1 MLYYRILP
9 SGLNLKPLT
18 YRSNFKIPNFTQVL
32 VNIKNKKTL
41 GYVLQNV
48 VEPDFKTL
56 EILEILPA
64 VLTPIQISLLK
75 FISHY
80 YVVNLSVAAGLFT
93 PLEIGAPLSPFFE
106 NLADKRALGDKN
118 ELNVNLN
125 LNAKFDDSTEQNSTT
140 EFDEISQSNLS
151 QNLNNGGYRENLIR
165 DISMPNFDFSA
176 DLFDISQNKA
186 TARKVLKKNLNLKDG
201 AVYTVSNSDNLAYE
215 KKFTEKPNLGDI
227 SDFESKFGS
236 LGNPLNACLN
246 QADTNEN
253 SAENLSLND
262 GIALSK
268 ANLNDDAACEPTLH
282 ICARS
287 LKSNSNQSPGSGI
300 LVAKEIRS
308 KTLNLKSNPA
318 DLVQS
323 EIFSK
328 IPNLNSVQ
336 QEALNFT
343 KSHKT
348 SLIFGDTGSGKSEI
362 YFSLIREYLLL
373 GKQVLFLMPEIS
385 LTPQMT
391 KRLKSY
397 FGEKFGVWHS
407 KITPKK
413 RGEILRKFQS
423 REINLIAGARSAL
436 FLPFSELGL
445 IIVDEE
451 HDDSYKSAQ
460 NPHYNAR
467 DLALFLAGKF
477 DVKVVL
483 GSATPSVVSFKK
495 QPSFRLR
502 GTFFKSEKRFIYD
515 ESETGLSDIVLGE
528 LGASFE
534 SGKQAV
540 VFLPTR
546 ANFRYLACRE
556 CANTIKCP
564 FCSVGM
570 SFYKKRNLLKCQ
582 YCGFTMPVARE
593 CDKCGSEMI
602 EAKKI
607 GTDELTDA
615 LRSAFPA
622 ARIEKFDRDEITTQN
637 KLEKTLAAFNAGEI
651 DALVGTQMLSKGH
664 DYHNVGLA
672 VIMGV
677 DELLNFPDF
686 RARERTL
693 ALSMQVAGRAG
704 RSGEGRVVVQ
714 SRQREFFENFIEDYD
729 AFLAEEIAA
738 REPLYP
744 PFARLL
750 RAVVADKSEQ
760 SAKQK
765 LEACMAEL
773 DALRVSEP
781 DLQIVGH
788 GKCAIEILGGKF
800 RFEILLRC
808 IFYASL
814 IKAARI
820 CATHGFDVDMDP
832 INFS

>member
-1 MLYYRILP
+1 MLYYQIIP

-18 YRSNFKIPNFTQVL
+18 YCSDFKIPNFTQVL
-32 VNIKNKKTL
+32 INIKNKKTI
-41 GYVLQNV
+41 GYVLQSV
-48 VEPDFKTL
+48 AEPNFKTL

-64 VLTPIQISLLK
+64 TLTPIQISLLK

-80 YVVNLSVAAGLFT
+80 YVVNLSIAAGLFT
-93 PLEIGAPLSPFFE
+93 PLEIEAPCLQNLTQAQILS
-106 NLADKRALGDKN
+106 DKN
-118 ELNVNLN
+118 ET
-125 LNAKFDDSTEQNSTT
+125 NAKFDDSKELNLTT
-140 EFDEISQSNLS
+140 ELNETSESNLPE
-151 QNLNNGGYRENLIR
+151 NLNNNSLQENLKLNESVATKLNFNNPAR
-165 DISMPNFDFSA
+165 SPKTVFDHPDISEFFP
-176 DLFDISQNKA
+176 
-186 TARKVLKKNLNLKDG
+186 
-201 AVYTVSNSDNLAYE
+201 
-215 KKFTEKPNLGDI
+215 
-227 SDFESKFGS
+227 
-236 LGNPLNACLN
+236 
-246 QADTNEN
+246 
-253 SAENLSLND
+253 
-262 GIALSK
+262 
-268 ANLNDDAACEPTLH
+268 
-282 ICARS
+282 
-287 LKSNSNQSPGSGI
+287 
-300 LVAKEIRS
+300 
-308 KTLNLKSNPA
+308 
-318 DLVQS
+318 
-323 EIFSK
+323 K
-328 IPNLNSVQ
+328 IPNLNQDQ
-336 QEALNFT
+336 QEALNFA
-343 KSHKT
+343 KIHKT

-362 YFSLIREYLLL
+362 YFSLIREYLLA
-373 GKQVLFLMPEIS
+373 GKQVLLLMPEIS

-413 RGEILRKFQS
+413 RGEILQKFQS

-436 FLPFSELGL
+436 FLPFTKLGL

-467 DLALFLAGKF
+467 DLALFLASKF
-477 DVKVVL
+477 DIKVVL

-495 QPSFRLR
+495 QPHFRLR
-502 GTFFKSEKRFIYD
+502 GTFFKSEKKFIYD
-515 ESETGLSDIVLGE
+515 ESETGLSDVILGE
-528 LGASFE
+528 LAASFT

-546 ANFRYLACRE
+546 ANFRYLSCRE
-556 CANTIKCP
+556 CGSAIKCP

-570 SFYKKRNLLKCQ
+570 SFYKKRNVLKCQ
-582 YCGFTMPVARE
+582 YCGFMTAATCSCE
-593 CDKCGSEMI
+593 KCGSEMI

-615 LRSAFPA
+615 LRSSFPA

-637 KLEKTLAAFNAGEI
+637 KLEKTLKAFNAGEI

-664 DYHNVGLA
+664 DYHNVDLA

-693 ALSMQVAGRAG
+693 ALAMQVAGRAG

-714 SRQREFFENFIEDYD
+714 SRQREFFENFITDYD

-738 REPLYP
+738 REPIYP

-750 RAVVADKSEQ
+750 RVIVSEKSEQ
-760 SAKQK
+760 AAKQRLELCVAELEK
-765 LEACMAEL
+765 LRMAESSL
-773 DALRVSEP
+773 E
-781 DLQIVGH
+781 IVGH
-788 GKCAIEILGGKF
+788 GKCAIEILGGKY
-800 RFEILLRC
+800 RFEILLRS
-808 IFYASL
+808 ASHAPL

-820 CATHGFDVDMDP
+820 CAAHGFDVDMDP

>member
-1 MLYYRILP
+1 MLYYQIIP
-9 SGLNLKPLT
+9 CGLNLKPLT
-18 YRSNFKIPNFTQVL
+18 YCSDFKIPNFTQVL
-32 VNIKNKKTL
+32 INIKNKKTI
-41 GYVLQNV
+41 GYVLQSV
-48 VEPDFKTL
+48 AEPNFKTL

-64 VLTPIQISLLK
+64 TLTPIQILLLK

-80 YVVNLSVAAGLFT
+80 YVVNLSIAAGLFT
-93 PLEIGAPLSPFFE
+93 PLEIEAPCLQNLTQAQILS
-106 NLADKRALGDKN
+106 DKN
-118 ELNVNLN
+118 ET
-125 LNAKFDDSTEQNSTT
+125 NAKFDDSKELNLTT
-140 EFDEISQSNLS
+140 ELNETSESNLPE
-151 QNLNNGGYRENLIR
+151 NLNNNSLQENLKLNESVATKLNFNNPAR
-165 DISMPNFDFSA
+165 SPKTVFDHPDISEFFP
-176 DLFDISQNKA
+176 
-186 TARKVLKKNLNLKDG
+186 
-201 AVYTVSNSDNLAYE
+201 
-215 KKFTEKPNLGDI
+215 
-227 SDFESKFGS
+227 
-236 LGNPLNACLN
+236 
-246 QADTNEN
+246 
-253 SAENLSLND
+253 
-262 GIALSK
+262 
-268 ANLNDDAACEPTLH
+268 
-282 ICARS
+282 
-287 LKSNSNQSPGSGI
+287 
-300 LVAKEIRS
+300 
-308 KTLNLKSNPA
+308 
-318 DLVQS
+318 
-323 EIFSK
+323 K
-328 IPNLNSVQ
+328 IPNLNQDQ
-336 QEALNFT
+336 QEALNFA
-343 KSHKT
+343 KIHKT

-362 YFSLIREYLLL
+362 YFSLIREYLLAD
-373 GKQVLFLMPEIS
+373 KQVLLLMPEIS

-413 RGEILRKFQS
+413 RGEILQKFQS

-436 FLPFSELGL
+436 FLPFTELGL

-467 DLALFLAGKF
+467 DLALFLASKF

-495 QPSFRLR
+495 QPHFRLR
-502 GTFFKSEKRFIYD
+502 GTFFKSEKKFTYD
-515 ESETGLSDIVLGE
+515 ESETGLSDVILGE
-528 LGASFE
+528 LAASFVG
-534 SGKQAV
+534 GKQAV

-546 ANFRYLACRE
+546 ANFRYLSCRE
-556 CANTIKCP
+556 CGSTIKCP

-582 YCGFTMPVARE
+582 YCGFTMSATCSCE
-593 CDKCGSEMI
+593 KCGSEMI

-607 GTDELTDA
+607 GTDELTEA

-637 KLEKTLAAFNAGEI
+637 KLEKTLKAFNAGEI

-664 DYHNVGLA
+664 DYHNVDLA

-693 ALSMQVAGRAG
+693 ALAMQVAGRAG

-714 SRQREFFENFIEDYD
+714 SRQREFFENFITDYD
-729 AFLAEEIAA
+729 AFLDEEIAA
-738 REPLYP
+738 REPMYP

-750 RAVVADKSEQ
+750 RVVVSEKSEQ
-760 SAKQK
+760 AAKQR
-765 LEACMAEL
+765 LEICVTELENLRMAESSL
-773 DALRVSEP
+773 E
-781 DLQIVGH
+781 IVGH
-788 GKCAIEILGGKF
+788 GKCAIEILGGKY

-808 IFYASL
+808 ASHTPL

>member
-1 MLYYRILP
+1 MLYYQIIP
-9 SGLNLKPLT
+9 SGLNLRPLT
-18 YRSNFKIPNFTQVL
+18 YCSDFKIPNFTQVL
-32 VNIKNKKTL
+32 INIKNKKTI
-41 GYVLQNV
+41 GYVLQSV
-48 VEPDFKTL
+48 SEPNFKTI

-64 VLTPIQISLLK
+64 TLTPIQISLLK

-80 YVVNLSVAAGLFT
+80 YVVNLSIAAGLFT
-93 PLEIGAPLSPFFE
+93 PLETEAPCLQNLTQVQILS
-106 NLADKRALGDKN
+106 DKN
-118 ELNVNLN
+118 ET
-125 LNAKFDDSTEQNSTT
+125 NAKFDDSKELNLATELNET
-140 EFDEISQSNLS
+140 SQSNLP
-151 QNLNNGGYRENLIR
+151 QNLNNNSLQENLKLNESIATKL
-165 DISMPNFDFSA
+165 NF
-176 DLFDISQNKA
+176 N
-186 TARKVLKKNLNLKDG
+186 
-201 AVYTVSNSDNLAYE
+201 
-215 KKFTEKPNLGDI
+215 
-227 SDFESKFGS
+227 
-236 LGNPLNACLN
+236 NP
-246 QADTNEN
+246 
-253 SAENLSLND
+253 
-262 GIALSK
+262 
-268 ANLNDDAACEPTLH
+268 
-282 ICARS
+282 ARS
-287 LKSNSNQSPGSGI
+287 PKINTDQS
-300 LVAKEIRS
+300 ATMEF
-308 KTLNLKSNPA
+308 
-318 DLVQS
+318 
-323 EIFSK
+323 FSK
-328 IPNLNSVQ
+328 IPKLNQDQ
-336 QEALNFT
+336 QEALNFA

-362 YFSLIREYLLL
+362 YFSLIREYLLA
-373 GKQVLFLMPEIS
+373 GKQVLLLMPEIS

-413 RGEILRKFQS
+413 RGEILQKFQS

-467 DLALFLAGKF
+467 DLALFLASKF

-483 GSATPSVVSFKK
+483 GSATPSVTSFAK
-495 QPSFRLR
+495 QPHFRLR
-502 GTFFKSEKRFIYD
+502 GTFFKSKKKFIYD
-515 ESETGLSDIVLGE
+515 ESETGLSDAILGE
-528 LGASFE
+528 LTASFA
-534 SGKQAV
+534 GDKQAV

-546 ANFRYLACRE
+546 ANFRYLSCRE
-556 CANTIKCP
+556 CGSTIKCP

-582 YCGFTMPVARE
+582 YCGFTTSATCA

-607 GTDELTDA
+607 GTDELTEA

-637 KLEKTLAAFNAGEI
+637 KLEKTLKAFNAGEI

-664 DYHNVGLA
+664 DYHNVDLA

-693 ALSMQVAGRAG
+693 ALAMQVAGRAG

-714 SRQREFFENFIEDYD
+714 SRQWEFFENFIADYD

-738 REPLYP
+738 REPMYP

-750 RAVVADKSEQ
+750 RVIISEKSEQ
-760 SAKQK
+760 AAKQR
-765 LEACMAEL
+765 LEICVAELENLRMAESSL
-773 DALRVSEP
+773 E
-781 DLQIVGH
+781 IVGH
-788 GKCAIEILGGKF
+788 GKCVIEILGGKY

-808 IFYASL
+808 ASHAPL

>member
-1 MLYYRILP
+1 MPYYQIIP

-18 YRSNFKIPNFTQVL
+18 YCSDFKIPNFTQVL
-32 VNIKNKKTL
+32 INIKNKKTI
-41 GYVLQNV
+41 GYVLQSV
-48 VEPDFKTL
+48 AEPNFKTL

-64 VLTPIQISLLK
+64 TLTPIQISLLK

-80 YVVNLSVAAGLFT
+80 YVVNLSIAVGIFT
-93 PLEIGAPLSPFFE
+93 PLEIDTPCLQNLTQAQILS
-106 NLADKRALGDKN
+106 DKN
-118 ELNVNLN
+118 ET
-125 LNAKFDDSTEQNSTT
+125 NAKFDDSKELNLTT
-140 EFDEISQSNLS
+140 ELNETSQSNLP
-151 QNLNNGGYRENLIR
+151 QNLN
-165 DISMPNFDFSA
+165 S
-176 DLFDISQNKA
+176 
-186 TARKVLKKNLNLKDG
+186 
-201 AVYTVSNSDNLAYE
+201 
-215 KKFTEKPNLGDI
+215 GDYQ
-227 SDFESKFGS
+227 E
-236 LGNPLNACLN
+236 
-246 QADTNEN
+246 
-253 SAENLSLND
+253 
-262 GIALSK
+262 
-268 ANLNDDAACEPTLH
+268 
-282 ICARS
+282 
-287 LKSNSNQSPGSGI
+287 
-300 LVAKEIRS
+300 
-308 KTLNLKSNPA
+308 
-318 DLVQS
+318 
-323 EIFSK
+323 
-328 IPNLNSVQ
+328 NLNSNGNVATKLKFNISEQSPKTVFDHPDISEFFPKIPSLNQNQ
-336 QEALNFT
+336 QEALNFA

-348 SLIFGDTGSGKSEI
+348 GLIFGDTGSGKSEI
-362 YFSLIREYLLL
+362 YFSLIREHLLA
-373 GKQVLFLMPEIS
+373 GKQVLLLMPEIS

-397 FGEKFGVWHS
+397 FGESFGVWHS

-413 RGEILRKFQS
+413 RGEILQKFQS

-436 FLPFSELGL
+436 FLPFTELGL

-467 DLALFLAGKF
+467 DLAIFLASKF

-495 QPSFRLR
+495 QPHFRLR
-502 GTFFKSEKRFIYD
+502 GTFFKSEKKFIYD
-515 ESETGLSDIVLGE
+515 ESETGLSGVVLDE
-528 LGASFE
+528 LSASFAG
-534 SGKQAV
+534 GKQAV

-546 ANFRYLACRE
+546 ANFRYLSCRE
-556 CANTIKCP
+556 CGSTIKCP

-582 YCGFTMPVARE
+582 YCGFTASTTCSCE
-593 CDKCGSEMI
+593 KCGSQMI

-607 GTDELTDA
+607 GTDELTEA

-637 KLEKTLAAFNAGEI
+637 KLEKTLKAFNAGEI

-664 DYHNVGLA
+664 DYHNVDLA

-677 DELLNFPDF
+677 DDLLSFPDF

-693 ALSMQVAGRAG
+693 ALAMQVAGRAG
-704 RSGEGRVVVQ
+704 RAGLGRVVVQ

-729 AFLAEEIAA
+729 AFLEEETLA
-738 REPLYP
+738 REPIYP

-750 RAVVADKSEQ
+750 RVIVSDKIEQ
-760 SAKQK
+760 TAKQR
-765 LEACMAEL
+765 LELCVAELENLRMAESSL
-773 DALRVSEP
+773 E
-781 DLQIVGH
+781 IVGH
-788 GKCAIEILGGKF
+788 GKCAIEILGGKY

-808 IFYASL
+808 ASHAPL

>member
-1 MLYYRILP
+1 MLYYQIIP

-18 YRSNFKIPNFTQVL
+18 YCSDFKIPNFTQVL
-32 VNIKNKKTL
+32 INIKNKKTI
-41 GYVLQNV
+41 GYVLQGV
-48 VEPDFKTL
+48 AEPNFKTL

-64 VLTPIQISLLK
+64 TLTPIQISLLK

-80 YVVNLSVAAGLFT
+80 YVVNLSIAAGLFI
-93 PLEIGAPLSPFFE
+93 PLETEAPCLQNLTQTQILS
-106 NLADKRALGDKN
+106 DKK
-118 ELNVNLN
+118 ET
-125 LNAKFDDSTEQNSTT
+125 NAKFDDSKELNLATELNETS
-140 EFDEISQSNLS
+140 ESNLP
-151 QNLNNGGYRENLIR
+151 QNLNNNSLQENLK
-165 DISMPNFDFSA
+165 
-176 DLFDISQNKA
+176 L
-186 TARKVLKKNLNLKDG
+186 
-201 AVYTVSNSDNLAYE
+201 
-215 KKFTEKPNLGDI
+215 
-227 SDFESKFGS
+227 
-236 LGNPLNACLN
+236 
-246 QADTNEN
+246 NEN
-253 SAENLSLND
+253 VAAKLNFNNPAQLPE
-262 GIALSK
+262 I
-268 ANLNDDAACEPTLH
+268 
-282 ICARS
+282 
-287 LKSNSNQSPGSGI
+287 NSNQSVLAEFFP
-300 LVAKEIRS
+300 
-308 KTLNLKSNPA
+308 KTPSLNQ
-318 DLVQS
+318 D
-323 EIFSK
+323 
-328 IPNLNSVQ
+328 Q
-336 QEALNFT
+336 QEALKFT

-362 YFSLIREYLLL
+362 YFSLIREHLLA
-373 GKQVLFLMPEIS
+373 GKQVLLLMPEIS

-413 RGEILRKFQS
+413 RGEILQKFQS

-436 FLPFSELGL
+436 FLPFTELGL

-467 DLALFLAGKF
+467 DLALFLASKF

-495 QPSFRLR
+495 QPHFRLR
-502 GTFFKSEKRFIYD
+502 GTFFKSEKKFIYD
-515 ESETGLSDIVLGE
+515 ESETGLNDVILGE
-528 LGASFE
+528 LAASFA
-534 SGKQAV
+534 SSKQAV

-546 ANFRYLACRE
+546 ANFRYLSCRE
-556 CANTIKCP
+556 CGSTIKCP

-570 SFYKKRNLLKCQ
+570 SFYKKRNVLKCQ
-582 YCGFTMPVARE
+582 YCGFTTSATCSCE
-593 CDKCGSEMI
+593 KCGSEMI

-607 GTDELTDA
+607 GTDELTEA

-637 KLEKTLAAFNAGEI
+637 KLEKTLKAFNAGEI
-651 DALVGTQMLSKGH
+651 DVLVGTQMLSKGH
-664 DYHNVGLA
+664 DYHNVDLA

-693 ALSMQVAGRAG
+693 ALAMQVAGRAG

-714 SRQREFFENFIEDYD
+714 SRQREFFENFIADYD

-738 REPLYP
+738 RESMYP

-750 RAVVADKSEQ
+750 RVVVSEKSEQ
-760 SAKQK
+760 AAKQR
-765 LEACMAEL
+765 LEICVAELENLRMAESSL
-773 DALRVSEP
+773 E
-781 DLQIVGH
+781 IVGH
-788 GKCAIEILGGKF
+788 GKCAIEILGGKY
-800 RFEILLRC
+800 RFEILLRS
-808 IFYASL
+808 ASHSPL

>member
-1 MLYYRILP
+1 MPYYQILP

-18 YRSNFKIPNFTQVL
+18 YCSDFKIPNFTQVL
-32 VNIKNKKTL
+32 INIKNKKTI
-41 GYVLQNV
+41 GYVLQSV
-48 VEPDFKTL
+48 SEPNFKTI

-64 VLTPIQISLLK
+64 TLTPIQISLLK

-80 YVVNLSVAAGLFT
+80 YVVNLSIAAGLFT
-93 PLEIGAPLSPFFE
+93 PLETEAPCLQNLTQVQILS
-106 NLADKRALGDKN
+106 DKN
-118 ELNVNLN
+118 ET
-125 LNAKFDDSTEQNSTT
+125 NAKFDDSKELNLATELNET
-140 EFDEISQSNLS
+140 SQSNLP
-151 QNLNNGGYRENLIR
+151 QNLNNNSLQENLKLNESIATKL
-165 DISMPNFDFSA
+165 NF
-176 DLFDISQNKA
+176 N
-186 TARKVLKKNLNLKDG
+186 
-201 AVYTVSNSDNLAYE
+201 
-215 KKFTEKPNLGDI
+215 
-227 SDFESKFGS
+227 
-236 LGNPLNACLN
+236 NP
-246 QADTNEN
+246 
-253 SAENLSLND
+253 
-262 GIALSK
+262 
-268 ANLNDDAACEPTLH
+268 
-282 ICARS
+282 ARS
-287 LKSNSNQSPGSGI
+287 PKINTDQS
-300 LVAKEIRS
+300 ATMEF
-308 KTLNLKSNPA
+308 
-318 DLVQS
+318 
-323 EIFSK
+323 FSK
-328 IPNLNSVQ
+328 IPKLNQDQ
-336 QEALNFT
+336 QEALNFA

-362 YFSLIREYLLL
+362 YFSLIREYLLA
-373 GKQVLFLMPEIS
+373 GKQVLLLMPEIS

-413 RGEILRKFQS
+413 RGEILQKFQS

-467 DLALFLAGKF
+467 DLALFLASKF

-483 GSATPSVVSFKK
+483 GSATPSVTSFAK
-495 QPSFRLR
+495 QPHFRLR
-502 GTFFKSEKRFIYD
+502 GTFFKSKKKFIYD
-515 ESETGLSDIVLGE
+515 ESETGLSDAILGE
-528 LGASFE
+528 LTASFA
-534 SGKQAV
+534 GDKQAV

-546 ANFRYLACRE
+546 ANFRYLSCRE
-556 CANTIKCP
+556 CGSTIKCP

-582 YCGFTMPVARE
+582 YCGFTTSATCA

-607 GTDELTDA
+607 GTDELTEA

-637 KLEKTLAAFNAGEI
+637 KLEKTLKAFNAGEI

-664 DYHNVGLA
+664 DYHNVDLA

-693 ALSMQVAGRAG
+693 ALAMQVAGRAG

-714 SRQREFFENFIEDYD
+714 SRQWEFFENFIADYD

-738 REPLYP
+738 REPMYP

-750 RAVVADKSEQ
+750 RVIISEKSEQ
-760 SAKQK
+760 AAKQR
-765 LEACMAEL
+765 LEICVAELENLRMAESSL
-773 DALRVSEP
+773 E
-781 DLQIVGH
+781 IVGH
-788 GKCAIEILGGKF
+788 GKCVIEILGGKY

-808 IFYASL
+808 ASHAPL

>member
-1 MLYYRILP
+1 MLYYQIIP

-18 YRSNFKIPNFTQVL
+18 YHSNFKISNFTQVL
-32 VNIKNKKTL
+32 INIKNKKTV
-41 GYVLQNV
+41 GYVLQGV
-48 VEPDFKTL
+48 AEPKFKTL

-64 VLTPIQISLLK
+64 ALTPIQISLLK

-93 PLEIGAPLSPFFE
+93 PLETEVPCLQ
-106 NLADKRALGDKN
+106 NLTQAQILTDKN
-118 ELNVNLN
+118 APDDSKELNFTTEFDKTSQSNLPQNLNNNSFQENLN
-125 LNAKFDDSTEQNSTT
+125 LNENVATKLNFNNPARSPKISTDQPVAT
-140 EFDEISQSNLS
+140 EFF
-151 QNLNNGGYRENLIR
+151 
-165 DISMPNFDFSA
+165 P
-176 DLFDISQNKA
+176 
-186 TARKVLKKNLNLKDG
+186 
-201 AVYTVSNSDNLAYE
+201 
-215 KKFTEKPNLGDI
+215 
-227 SDFESKFGS
+227 
-236 LGNPLNACLN
+236 
-246 QADTNEN
+246 
-253 SAENLSLND
+253 
-262 GIALSK
+262 
-268 ANLNDDAACEPTLH
+268 
-282 ICARS
+282 
-287 LKSNSNQSPGSGI
+287 
-300 LVAKEIRS
+300 
-308 KTLNLKSNPA
+308 
-318 DLVQS
+318 
-323 EIFSK
+323 K
-328 IPNLNSVQ
+328 IPNLNQDQ
-336 QEALNFT
+336 QEALNFA

-362 YFSLIREYLLL
+362 YFSLIREYLLA
-373 GKQVLFLMPEIS
+373 GKQVLLLMPEIS

-413 RGEILRKFQS
+413 RGEILQKFQS

-436 FLPFSELGL
+436 FLPFTELGL

-467 DLALFLAGKF
+467 DLALFLASKF

-495 QPSFRLR
+495 QPHFRLR
-502 GTFFKSEKRFIYD
+502 GTFFKSEKKFIYD
-515 ESETGLSDIVLGE
+515 ESETGLGDAILGE
-528 LGASFE
+528 LAASFA

-546 ANFRYLACRE
+546 ANFRYLSCRE
-556 CANTIKCP
+556 CGSTIKCP

-582 YCGFTMPVARE
+582 YCGFTTAATCSCE
-593 CDKCGSEMI
+593 KCGSEMI

-607 GTDELTDA
+607 GTDELTEA

-637 KLEKTLAAFNAGEI
+637 KLEKTLKAFNAGEI

-664 DYHNVGLA
+664 DYHNVDLA

-693 ALSMQVAGRAG
+693 ALAMQVAGRAG

-714 SRQREFFENFIEDYD
+714 GRQREFFENFIADYD
-729 AFLAEEIAA
+729 AFLAEEILA
-738 REPLYP
+738 REPIYP

-750 RAVVADKSEQ
+750 RVVVSEKSEQ
-760 SAKQK
+760 AAKQR
-765 LEACMAEL
+765 LEICVAELENLRMAESSL
-773 DALRVSEP
+773 EV
-781 DLQIVGH
+781 VGH
-788 GKCAIEILGGKF
+788 GKCAIEILGGKY

-808 IFYASL
+808 VSHAPL

-820 CATHGFDVDMDP
+820 CAAHGFDVDMDP

>member
-1 MLYYRILP
+1 MLYYQIIP
-9 SGLNLKPLT
+9 SGLNLKSLT
-18 YRSNFKIPNFTQVL
+18 YCSDFKIPNFTQVL
-32 VNIKNKKTL
+32 INIKNKKTI
-41 GYVLQNV
+41 GYVLQGV
-48 VEPDFKTL
+48 AEPNFKTL

-64 VLTPIQISLLK
+64 TLTPIQISLLK

-80 YVVNLSVAAGLFT
+80 YVVNLSVSAGLFT
-93 PLEIGAPLSPFFE
+93 PLEIEAPCLQNLTQAQILS
-106 NLADKRALGDKN
+106 DKK
-118 ELNVNLN
+118 ET
-125 LNAKFDDSTEQNSTT
+125 NAKFDDSKELNLATELNETS
-140 EFDEISQSNLS
+140 ESNLP
-151 QNLNNGGYRENLIR
+151 QNLNNNSLQENLKLNE
-165 DISMPNFDFSA
+165 SVATKLNF
-176 DLFDISQNKA
+176 N
-186 TARKVLKKNLNLKDG
+186 
-201 AVYTVSNSDNLAYE
+201 
-215 KKFTEKPNLGDI
+215 
-227 SDFESKFGS
+227 
-236 LGNPLNACLN
+236 
-246 QADTNEN
+246 
-253 SAENLSLND
+253 
-262 GIALSK
+262 
-268 ANLNDDAACEPTLH
+268 
-282 ICARS
+282 
-287 LKSNSNQSPGSGI
+287 
-300 LVAKEIRS
+300 
-308 KTLNLKSNPA
+308 NPA
-318 DLVQS
+318 RLPKISTDQS
-323 EIFSK
+323 ATTEFFSK
-328 IPNLNSVQ
+328 IPNLNQNQ
-336 QEALNFT
+336 QEALNFA

-362 YFSLIREYLLL
+362 YFSLIREYLLA
-373 GKQVLFLMPEIS
+373 GKQVLLLMPEIS

-413 RGEILRKFQS
+413 RGEILQKFQS

-467 DLALFLAGKF
+467 DLALFLASKF
-477 DVKVVL
+477 DVKVLL

-495 QPSFRLR
+495 QPHFRLK
-502 GTFFKSEKRFIYD
+502 GTFFKSEKKFIYD
-515 ESETGLSDIVLGE
+515 ESETGLSDVIIGE
-528 LGASFE
+528 LAASFA

-540 VFLPTR
+540 IFLPTR
-546 ANFRYLACRE
+546 ANFRYLLCRE
-556 CANTIKCP
+556 CGSTIKCP

-582 YCGFTMPVARE
+582 YCGFTTSATCS

-602 EAKKI
+602 KAKKI

-615 LRSAFPA
+615 LRLAFPA

-637 KLEKTLAAFNAGEI
+637 KLEKTLKAFNAGEI

-664 DYHNVGLA
+664 DYHNVDLA

-693 ALSMQVAGRAG
+693 ALAMQVAGRAG

-714 SRQREFFENFIEDYD
+714 SRQREFFEDFIADYD
-729 AFLAEEIAA
+729 AFLTEEIAA
-738 REPLYP
+738 REPMYP

-750 RAVVADKSEQ
+750 RVIVCDKIEQ
-760 SAKQK
+760 AAKQR
-765 LEACMAEL
+765 LELCVAEL
-773 DALRVSEP
+773 ENLRSAETS
-781 DLQIVGH
+781 LEIVGH
-788 GKCAIEILGGKF
+788 GKCAIEILGGKY

-808 IFYASL
+808 ISHAPL

>member
-1 MLYYRILP
+1 MLYYQILP

-18 YRSNFKIPNFTQVL
+18 YHSNFKIPNFTQVL
-32 VNIKNKKTL
+32 INIKNKKTI
-41 GYVLQNV
+41 GYVLQTV
-48 VEPDFKTL
+48 AEPNFKTL

-64 VLTPIQISLLK
+64 TLTPIEISLLK

-80 YVVNLSVAAGLFT
+80 YVVNLSIAAGLFT
-93 PLEIGAPLSPFFE
+93 PLEIDSPCLNICE
-106 NLADKRALGDKN
+106 NLVDAQVLGSTN
-118 ELNVNLN
+118 ELNDSFKS
-125 LNAKFDDSTEQNSTT
+125 KFDDRRVA
-140 EFDEISQSNLS
+140 
-151 QNLNNGGYRENLIR
+151 NLNSGDY
-165 DISMPNFDFSA
+165 
-176 DLFDISQNKA
+176 Q
-186 TARKVLKKNLNLKDG
+186 KNLNSNGNVAAELKFNTS
-201 AVYTVSNSDNLAYE
+201 AQSLKTVFDQQHA
-215 KKFTEKPNLGDI
+215 TEFFPKIP
-227 SDFESKFGS
+227 S
-236 LGNPLNACLN
+236 LN
-246 QADTNEN
+246 QD
-253 SAENLSLND
+253 
-262 GIALSK
+262 
-268 ANLNDDAACEPTLH
+268 
-282 ICARS
+282 
-287 LKSNSNQSPGSGI
+287 
-300 LVAKEIRS
+300 
-308 KTLNLKSNPA
+308 
-318 DLVQS
+318 
-323 EIFSK
+323 
-328 IPNLNSVQ
+328 Q
-336 QEALNFT
+336 QEALNFA

-362 YFSLIREYLLL
+362 YFSLIREYLLA
-373 GKQVLFLMPEIS
+373 GKQVLLLMPEIS

-407 KITPKK
+407 KITSKK
-413 RGEILRKFQS
+413 RGEILQKFQS

-436 FLPFSELGL
+436 FLPFTELGL

-467 DLALFLAGKF
+467 DLALFLASKF

-495 QPSFRLR
+495 QPHFRLR
-502 GTFFKSEKRFIYD
+502 GTFFKSDKKFIYD
-515 ESETGLSDIVLGE
+515 ESETGLSGAILDE
-528 LGASFE
+528 LTASFAG
-534 SGKQAV
+534 GKQAV

-546 ANFRYLACRE
+546 ANFRYLSCRE
-556 CANTIKCP
+556 CGSTIKCP

-570 SFYKKRNLLKCQ
+570 SFYKKRNVLKCQ
-582 YCGFTMPVARE
+582 YCGFTASATCSCE
-593 CDKCGSEMI
+593 KCGSEMI

-637 KLEKTLAAFNAGEI
+637 KLEKTLKAFNAGEI

-664 DYHNVGLA
+664 DYHNVDLA

-693 ALSMQVAGRAG
+693 ALAMQVAGRAG

-714 SRQREFFENFIEDYD
+714 SRQRDFFENFITDYD
-729 AFLAEEIAA
+729 AFLDEEIAA
-738 REPLYP
+738 RESIYP

-750 RAVVADKSEQ
+750 RVVVSEKSEQ
-760 SAKQK
+760 AAKQR
-765 LEACMAEL
+765 LELCVAELENLHMAESSL
-773 DALRVSEP
+773 E
-781 DLQIVGH
+781 IVGH
-788 GKCAIEILGGKF
+788 GKCAIEILGGKY

-808 IFYASL
+808 ASHAPL

-820 CATHGFDVDMDP
+820 CSAHGFDVDMDP

>member
-1 MLYYRILP
+1 MPYYQIIP

-18 YRSNFKIPNFTQVL
+18 YCSDFKIPNFTQVL
-32 VNIKNKKTL
+32 INIKNKKTI
-41 GYVLQNV
+41 GYVLQSV
-48 VEPDFKTL
+48 AEPNFKTL

-64 VLTPIQISLLK
+64 TLTPIQISLLK

-80 YVVNLSVAAGLFT
+80 YVVNLSIAAGLFT
-93 PLEIGAPLSPFFE
+93 PLEIEAPCLQNLTQAQILS
-106 NLADKRALGDKN
+106 DKN
-118 ELNVNLN
+118 ET
-125 LNAKFDDSTEQNSTT
+125 NAKFDDSKELNLTT
-140 EFDEISQSNLS
+140 EFDETSLSNLP
-151 QNLNNGGYRENLIR
+151 QNLNNNSLQENLKLNESIATKL
-165 DISMPNFDFSA
+165 NFNNPAQS
-176 DLFDISQNKA
+176 LKTVFDQQHA
-186 TARKVLKKNLNLKDG
+186 TEFFPKIP
-201 AVYTVSNSDNLAYE
+201 S
-215 KKFTEKPNLGDI
+215 
-227 SDFESKFGS
+227 
-236 LGNPLNACLN
+236 LN
-246 QADTNEN
+246 QD
-253 SAENLSLND
+253 
-262 GIALSK
+262 
-268 ANLNDDAACEPTLH
+268 
-282 ICARS
+282 
-287 LKSNSNQSPGSGI
+287 
-300 LVAKEIRS
+300 
-308 KTLNLKSNPA
+308 
-318 DLVQS
+318 
-323 EIFSK
+323 
-328 IPNLNSVQ
+328 Q
-336 QEALNFT
+336 QEALNFA

-362 YFSLIREYLLL
+362 YFSLIREYLLA
-373 GKQVLFLMPEIS
+373 GKQVLLLMPEIS

-413 RGEILRKFQS
+413 RGEILQKFQS

-445 IIVDEE
+445 AVVDEE

-467 DLALFLAGKF
+467 DLALFLASKF

-495 QPSFRLR
+495 QPHFRLR
-502 GTFFKSEKRFIYD
+502 GTFFKSEKKFIYD
-515 ESETGLSDIVLGE
+515 ESETGLGDVILGE
-528 LGASFE
+528 LATSFA

-546 ANFRYLACRE
+546 ANFRYLSCRE
-556 CANTIKCP
+556 CGSTIKCP

-570 SFYKKRNLLKCQ
+570 SFYKKRNVLKCQ
-582 YCGFTMPVARE
+582 YCGFTTAATCSCE
-593 CDKCGSEMI
+593 KCGSEMI

-607 GTDELTDA
+607 GTDELTEA

-637 KLEKTLAAFNAGEI
+637 KLEKTLKAFNAGEI

-664 DYHNVGLA
+664 DYHNVDLA

-693 ALSMQVAGRAG
+693 ALAMQVAGRAG

-714 SRQREFFENFIEDYD
+714 SRQREFFENFISDYD
-729 AFLAEEIAA
+729 AFLAEEILA
-738 REPLYP
+738 REPIYP

-750 RAVVADKSEQ
+750 RVVVSEKSEQ
-760 SAKQK
+760 AAKQR
-765 LEACMAEL
+765 LEICVAELENLRMAESSL
-773 DALRVSEP
+773 E
-781 DLQIVGH
+781 IVGH
-788 GKCAIEILGGKF
+788 GKCAIEILGEKY

-808 IFYASL
+808 ASHAPL

-820 CATHGFDVDMDP
+820 CAAHGFDVDMDP

>member
-1 MLYYRILP
+1 MPYYQIIP

-18 YRSNFKIPNFTQVL
+18 YRSDFKIPNFTQVL
-32 VNIKNKKTL
+32 INIKNKKTI
-41 GYVLQNV
+41 GYVLQSV
-48 VEPDFKTL
+48 AEPNFKTL
-56 EILEILPA
+56 EILEILSA
-64 VLTPIQISLLK
+64 TLTPIQISLLK

-80 YVVNLSVAAGLFT
+80 YVVNLSIAAGLFT
-93 PLEIGAPLSPFFE
+93 PLEIEAPCLQNLTQAQILS
-106 NLADKRALGDKN
+106 DKN
-118 ELNVNLN
+118 KT
-125 LNAKFDDSTEQNSTT
+125 NAKFDDSKELNLTT
-140 EFDEISQSNLS
+140 ELNEISESNLP
-151 QNLNNGGYRENLIR
+151 QNLNNNSLQENLK
-165 DISMPNFDFSA
+165 
-176 DLFDISQNKA
+176 L
-186 TARKVLKKNLNLKDG
+186 
-201 AVYTVSNSDNLAYE
+201 
-215 KKFTEKPNLGDI
+215 
-227 SDFESKFGS
+227 
-236 LGNPLNACLN
+236 
-246 QADTNEN
+246 NEN
-253 SAENLSLND
+253 VATE
-262 GIALSK
+262 
-268 ANLNDDAACEPTLH
+268 
-282 ICARS
+282 
-287 LKSNSNQSPGSGI
+287 LKFNTYAQSP
-300 LVAKEIRS
+300 
-308 KTLNLKSNPA
+308 KTVFDQHSA
-318 DLVQS
+318 T
-323 EIFSK
+323 EFFSK
-328 IPNLNSVQ
+328 IPNLNQNQ
-336 QEALNFT
+336 QDALNFA

-362 YFSLIREYLLL
+362 YFSLIREYLLAD
-373 GKQVLFLMPEIS
+373 KQVLLLMPEIS

-413 RGEILRKFQS
+413 RGEILQKFQS

-436 FLPFSELGL
+436 FLPFTELGL

-467 DLALFLAGKF
+467 DLALFLASKF

-495 QPSFRLR
+495 QPHFRLR
-502 GTFFKSEKRFIYD
+502 GTFFKSEKKFIYD
-515 ESETGLSDIVLGE
+515 ESETGLSDVILDE
-528 LGASFE
+528 LAASFVG
-534 SGKQAV
+534 GKQAV

-546 ANFRYLACRE
+546 ANFRYLSCRACGS
-556 CANTIKCP
+556 TIKCP
-564 FCSVGM
+564 FCSV
-570 SFYKKRNLLKCQ
+570 LKCQ
-582 YCGFTMPVARE
+582 YCGFTTVATCS

-607 GTDELTDA
+607 GTDELTEA

-637 KLEKTLAAFNAGEI
+637 KLEKTLKAFNAGEI

-664 DYHNVGLA
+664 DYHNVDLA

-693 ALSMQVAGRAG
+693 ALAMQVAGRAG

-714 SRQREFFENFIEDYD
+714 SRQREFFEYFIADYD
-729 AFLAEEIAA
+729 AFLDEEIAA
-738 REPLYP
+738 REPMYP

-750 RAVVADKSEQ
+750 RVVVSEKSEQ
-760 SAKQK
+760 AAKQR
-765 LEACMAEL
+765 LEICVTELENLRMAESSL
-773 DALRVSEP
+773 E
-781 DLQIVGH
+781 IVGH
-788 GKCAIEILGGKF
+788 GKCAIEILGGKY

-808 IFYASL
+808 ASHTPL

>member
-1 MLYYRILP
+1 MLYYQIIP

-18 YRSNFKIPNFTQVL
+18 YCSDFKIPNFTQVL
-32 VNIKNKKTL
+32 INIKNKKTI
-41 GYVLQNV
+41 GYVLQSV
-48 VEPDFKTL
+48 AEPNFKTL

-64 VLTPIQISLLK
+64 TLTPIQISLLK

-80 YVVNLSVAAGLFT
+80 YVVNLSIAAGLFT
-93 PLEIGAPLSPFFE
+93 PLEIEAPCLQNLTQAQILS
-106 NLADKRALGDKN
+106 DKN
-118 ELNVNLN
+118 ET
-125 LNAKFDDSTEQNSTT
+125 NAKFDDSKELNLTT
-140 EFDEISQSNLS
+140 ELNETWQSNLP
-151 QNLNNGGYRENLIR
+151 E
-165 DISMPNFDFSA
+165 
-176 DLFDISQNKA
+176 
-186 TARKVLKKNLNLKDG
+186 
-201 AVYTVSNSDNLAYE
+201 
-215 KKFTEKPNLGDI
+215 
-227 SDFESKFGS
+227 
-236 LGNPLNACLN
+236 
-246 QADTNEN
+246 
-253 SAENLSLND
+253 
-262 GIALSK
+262 
-268 ANLNDDAACEPTLH
+268 
-282 ICARS
+282 
-287 LKSNSNQSPGSGI
+287 
-300 LVAKEIRS
+300 
-308 KTLNLKSNPA
+308 
-318 DLVQS
+318 
-323 EIFSK
+323 
-328 IPNLNSVQ
+328 NLNSGDYQENLKLNENVGAKLNFNNPTQSPKIGTNQSVAIEFFPKIPSLNQDQ
-336 QEALNFT
+336 QVALNFA

-362 YFSLIREYLLL
+362 YFSLIREYLLA
-373 GKQVLFLMPEIS
+373 GKQVLLLMPEIS

-413 RGEILRKFQS
+413 RGEILQKFQS

-467 DLALFLAGKF
+467 DLALFLASKF
-477 DVKVVL
+477 DIKVVL

-495 QPSFRLR
+495 QPHFRLR
-502 GTFFKSEKRFIYD
+502 GTFFKSEKKFIYD
-515 ESETGLSDIVLGE
+515 ESETGLSDVILGE
-528 LGASFE
+528 LAASFA

-546 ANFRYLACRE
+546 ANFRYLSCRE
-556 CANTIKCP
+556 CGSTIKCP

-582 YCGFTMPVARE
+582 YCGFTTVATCSCE
-593 CDKCGSEMI
+593 KCGSEMI

-615 LRSAFPA
+615 LHLAFPA

-637 KLEKTLAAFNAGEI
+637 KLEKTLKAFNAGEI

-664 DYHNVGLA
+664 DYHNVDLA

-693 ALSMQVAGRAG
+693 ALAMQVAGRAG

-714 SRQREFFENFIEDYD
+714 SRQREFFENFISDYD
-729 AFLAEEIAA
+729 AFLAEEILA
-738 REPLYP
+738 REPIYP

-750 RAVVADKSEQ
+750 RVVVSEKSEHA
-760 SAKQK
+760 AKQR
-765 LEACMAEL
+765 LEICVAELENLRMAESSL
-773 DALRVSEP
+773 E
-781 DLQIVGH
+781 IVGH
-788 GKCAIEILGGKF
+788 GKCAIEIMGGKY

-808 IFYASL
+808 TSHAPL

-820 CATHGFDVDMDP
+820 CAVQGFDVDMDP

>member
-1 MLYYRILP
+1 MPYYQIIP

-18 YRSNFKIPNFTQVL
+18 YCSDFKIPNFTQVL
-32 VNIKNKKTL
+32 INIKNKKTI
-41 GYVLQNV
+41 GYVLQSV
-48 VEPDFKTL
+48 AEPNFKTL

-64 VLTPIQISLLK
+64 TLTPIQISLLK

-80 YVVNLSVAAGLFT
+80 YVVNLSIAVGIFT
-93 PLEIGAPLSPFFE
+93 PLEIDTPCLQNLTQAQILS
-106 NLADKRALGDKN
+106 DKN
-118 ELNVNLN
+118 ET
-125 LNAKFDDSTEQNSTT
+125 NAKFDDSKELNLTT
-140 EFDEISQSNLS
+140 ELNETSQSNLP
-151 QNLNNGGYRENLIR
+151 QNLN
-165 DISMPNFDFSA
+165 S
-176 DLFDISQNKA
+176 
-186 TARKVLKKNLNLKDG
+186 
-201 AVYTVSNSDNLAYE
+201 
-215 KKFTEKPNLGDI
+215 GDYQ
-227 SDFESKFGS
+227 E
-236 LGNPLNACLN
+236 
-246 QADTNEN
+246 
-253 SAENLSLND
+253 
-262 GIALSK
+262 
-268 ANLNDDAACEPTLH
+268 
-282 ICARS
+282 
-287 LKSNSNQSPGSGI
+287 
-300 LVAKEIRS
+300 
-308 KTLNLKSNPA
+308 
-318 DLVQS
+318 
-323 EIFSK
+323 
-328 IPNLNSVQ
+328 NLNSNGNVATKLKFNISEQSPKTVFDHPDISEFFPKIPSLNQNQ
-336 QEALNFT
+336 QEALNFA

-348 SLIFGDTGSGKSEI
+348 GLIFGDTGSGKSEI
-362 YFSLIREYLLL
+362 YFSLIREHLLA
-373 GKQVLFLMPEIS
+373 GKQVLLLMPEIS

-397 FGEKFGVWHS
+397 FGESFGVWHS

-413 RGEILRKFQS
+413 RGEILQKFQS

-467 DLALFLAGKF
+467 DLAIFLASKF

-495 QPSFRLR
+495 QPHFRLR
-502 GTFFKSEKRFIYD
+502 GTFFKSEKKFIYD
-515 ESETGLSDIVLGE
+515 ESETGLSGVVLDE
-528 LGASFE
+528 LSASFAG
-534 SGKQAV
+534 GKQAV

-546 ANFRYLACRE
+546 ANFRYLSCRE
-556 CANTIKCP
+556 CGSTIKCP

-582 YCGFTMPVARE
+582 YCGFTASTTCSCE
-593 CDKCGSEMI
+593 KCGSQMI

-607 GTDELTDA
+607 GTDELTEA

-637 KLEKTLAAFNAGEI
+637 KLEKTLKAFNAGEI

-664 DYHNVGLA
+664 DYHNVDLA

-677 DELLNFPDF
+677 DDLLSFPDF

-693 ALSMQVAGRAG
+693 ALAMQVAGRAG
-704 RSGEGRVVVQ
+704 RAGLGRVVVQ

-729 AFLAEEIAA
+729 AFLEEETLA
-738 REPLYP
+738 REPIYP

-750 RAVVADKSEQ
+750 RVIVSDKIEQ
-760 SAKQK
+760 TAKQR
-765 LEACMAEL
+765 LELCVAELENLRMAESSL
-773 DALRVSEP
+773 E
-781 DLQIVGH
+781 IVGH
-788 GKCAIEILGGKF
+788 GKCAIEILGGKY

-808 IFYASL
+808 ASHAPL

>member
-1 MLYYRILP
+1 MPYYQIIP

-18 YRSNFKIPNFTQVL
+18 YCSDFKIPNFTQVL
-32 VNIKNKKTL
+32 INIKNKKTI
-41 GYVLQNV
+41 GYVLQSV
-48 VEPDFKTL
+48 AEPNFKTL

-64 VLTPIQISLLK
+64 TLTPIQISLLK

-80 YVVNLSVAAGLFT
+80 YVVNLSVAAGLFN
-93 PLEIGAPLSPFFE
+93 PLEIEAPCLQNLTKVQILS
-106 NLADKRALGDKN
+106 DKN
-118 ELNVNLN
+118 ELNDNLDV
-125 LNAKFDDSTEQNSTT
+125 KFDDSKELNLTT
-140 EFDEISQSNLS
+140 ELNETSQSNLP
-151 QNLNNGGYRENLIR
+151 E
-165 DISMPNFDFSA
+165 
-176 DLFDISQNKA
+176 
-186 TARKVLKKNLNLKDG
+186 
-201 AVYTVSNSDNLAYE
+201 
-215 KKFTEKPNLGDI
+215 
-227 SDFESKFGS
+227 
-236 LGNPLNACLN
+236 
-246 QADTNEN
+246 
-253 SAENLSLND
+253 
-262 GIALSK
+262 
-268 ANLNDDAACEPTLH
+268 
-282 ICARS
+282 
-287 LKSNSNQSPGSGI
+287 
-300 LVAKEIRS
+300 
-308 KTLNLKSNPA
+308 
-318 DLVQS
+318 
-323 EIFSK
+323 
-328 IPNLNSVQ
+328 NLNSGDYQENLNSNGNVATELKFNTSEQLPKTAFDHLNISEFFPKIPSLNQDQ
-336 QEALNFT
+336 QEALNFA
-343 KSHKT
+343 KIHKT

-362 YFSLIREYLLL
+362 YFSLIREYLLA
-373 GKQVLFLMPEIS
+373 GKQVLLLMPEIS

-413 RGEILRKFQS
+413 RGEILQKFQS

-467 DLALFLAGKF
+467 DLALFLASKF

-495 QPSFRLR
+495 QPHFRLR
-502 GTFFKSEKRFIYD
+502 GTFFKSEKKFIYD
-515 ESETGLSDIVLGE
+515 ESETGASDMILGE
-528 LGASFE
+528 LAASFA
-534 SGKQAV
+534 SSKQAV

-546 ANFRYLACRE
+546 ANFRYLSCRE
-556 CANTIKCP
+556 CGSTIKCP

-570 SFYKKRNLLKCQ
+570 SFYKKRNVLKCQ
-582 YCGFTMPVARE
+582 YCGFTTAATCSCE
-593 CDKCGSEMI
+593 KCGSEMI

-607 GTDELTDA
+607 GTDELTEA

-637 KLEKTLAAFNAGEI
+637 KLEKTLKAFNAGEI

-664 DYHNVGLA
+664 DYHNVDLA

-693 ALSMQVAGRAG
+693 ALAMQVAGRAG

-714 SRQREFFENFIEDYD
+714 SRQREFFENFITDYD
-729 AFLAEEIAA
+729 AFLAEEILA
-738 REPLYP
+738 REPIYP

-750 RAVVADKSEQ
+750 RVVVSEKSEQ
-760 SAKQK
+760 AVKQR
-765 LEACMAEL
+765 LEICVAEL
-773 DALRVSEP
+773 ENLRAAETSLE
-781 DLQIVGH
+781 IVGH
-788 GKCAIEILGGKF
+788 GKCAIEILGGKY

-808 IFYASL
+808 ASHAPL
-814 IKAARI
+814 INAARI
-820 CATHGFDVDMDP
+820 CAAHGFDVDMDP

>member
-1 MLYYRILP
+1 MLYYQILP

-18 YRSNFKIPNFTQVL
+18 YHSNSKISNFTQVL
-32 VNIKNKKTL
+32 INIKNKKNV
-41 GYVLQNV
+41 GYVLQGATVPN
-48 VEPDFKTL
+48 FKTL

-64 VLTPIQISLLK
+64 TLTPIQISLLK

-80 YVVNLSVAAGLFT
+80 YVVNLSIAAGLFT
-93 PLEIGAPLSPFFE
+93 PLETEAPCLQNLTQVQILS
-106 NLADKRALGDKN
+106 DKN
-118 ELNVNLN
+118 ET
-125 LNAKFDDSTEQNSTT
+125 NAKFDDSKELNLATELNET
-140 EFDEISQSNLS
+140 SQSNLP
-151 QNLNNGGYRENLIR
+151 QNLNNNSLQENLKLNESIATKL
-165 DISMPNFDFSA
+165 NF
-176 DLFDISQNKA
+176 N
-186 TARKVLKKNLNLKDG
+186 
-201 AVYTVSNSDNLAYE
+201 
-215 KKFTEKPNLGDI
+215 
-227 SDFESKFGS
+227 
-236 LGNPLNACLN
+236 NP
-246 QADTNEN
+246 
-253 SAENLSLND
+253 
-262 GIALSK
+262 
-268 ANLNDDAACEPTLH
+268 
-282 ICARS
+282 ARS
-287 LKSNSNQSPGSGI
+287 PKINTDQS
-300 LVAKEIRS
+300 ATMEF
-308 KTLNLKSNPA
+308 
-318 DLVQS
+318 
-323 EIFSK
+323 FSK
-328 IPNLNSVQ
+328 IPKLNQDQ
-336 QEALNFT
+336 QEALNFA

-362 YFSLIREYLLL
+362 YFSLIREYLLA
-373 GKQVLFLMPEIS
+373 GKQVLLLMPEIS

-413 RGEILRKFQS
+413 RGEILQKFQS

-467 DLALFLAGKF
+467 DLALFLASKF

-483 GSATPSVVSFKK
+483 GSATPSVTSFAK
-495 QPSFRLR
+495 QPHFRLR
-502 GTFFKSEKRFIYD
+502 GTFFKSKKKFIYD
-515 ESETGLSDIVLGE
+515 ESETGLSDAILGE
-528 LGASFE
+528 LTASFA
-534 SGKQAV
+534 GDKQAV

-546 ANFRYLACRE
+546 ANFRYLSCRE
-556 CANTIKCP
+556 CGSTIKCP

-582 YCGFTMPVARE
+582 YCGFTTSATCA

-607 GTDELTDA
+607 GTDELTEA

-637 KLEKTLAAFNAGEI
+637 KLEKTLKAFNAGEI

-664 DYHNVGLA
+664 DYHNVDLA

-693 ALSMQVAGRAG
+693 ALAMQVAGRAG
-704 RSGEGRVVVQ
+704 RSGEGRVIVQ
-714 SRQREFFENFIEDYD
+714 SRQREFFEDFIADYD
-729 AFLAEEIAA
+729 AFLTEEIAA
-738 REPLYP
+738 REPIYP

-750 RAVVADKSEQ
+750 RVIVSDKIEQ
-760 SAKQK
+760 AAKQR
-765 LEACMAEL
+765 LEICVAELENLRMAESSL
-773 DALRVSEP
+773 E
-781 DLQIVGH
+781 IVGH
-788 GKCAIEILGGKF
+788 GKCAIEILGGKY

-808 IFYASL
+808 ASHAPL

-820 CATHGFDVDMDP
+820 CAVHGFDVDMDP